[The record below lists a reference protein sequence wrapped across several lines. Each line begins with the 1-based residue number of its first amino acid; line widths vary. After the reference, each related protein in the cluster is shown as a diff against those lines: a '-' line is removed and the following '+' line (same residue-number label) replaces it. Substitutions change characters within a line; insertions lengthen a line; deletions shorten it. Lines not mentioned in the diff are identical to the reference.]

1 MRGGSESS
9 RSRTTASRRK
19 SSPDWLPRSGGDARL
34 RPSVL
39 TGPRAG
45 APLEGCSQSP
55 RGDGLPERGRATRT
69 LGLSRRPR
77 PPGPSRGGSL
87 RRDRCEDLARAS
99 SLRGEERLA
108 RFPTRDRTNDERRPS
123 SRGAEASRARE
134 PAERGPHRPRSPL
147 LARGR
152 PLRGPVHRA
161 AGGRPPA
168 SPGVGGRAQGRVSH
182 ACSAQASAR
191 LPLGGARRRPRDG
204 PVKTPHQAD
213 ERATFGSR
221 PVHRAGSRAGVPPAR
236 DDQATVSLR
245 GGLQEEVARRRMSG
259 GAGSSRGNPLA
270 TRLAKTPSAARTHPA
285 DAPRGVESSGT
296 ERLPRRRPSW
306 AAPSGFFPGEQRRTP
321 GRSSGIL
328 PLGAE
333 REAGVGVPIARDLV
347 SEPLSGVPARP
358 TGGRRNG
365 RCCGS
370 GPLASSAS
378 GSRTKRGHDSLE
390 EVTATSQAS
399 RPVDLCPRKGARIRP
414 SRVRTSACA
423 LPSGGVQTAA
433 GAQPLGRAAETRRG
447 SRGQPGVELGR

>member
-19 SSPDWLPRSGGDARL
+19 SSPDWLPRSGEDARL

-55 RGDGLPERGRATRT
+55 RGDGLPERGRATGT

-87 RRDRCEDLARAS
+87 RRDRCEDLARAC

-108 RFPTRDRTNDERRPS
+108 RLPTRDRTSDERRPHGGRRRVEPGNLPSEARTGRARPS
-123 SRGAEASRARE
+123 SRGVGPSGDRSTALQGVAHELLRE
-134 PAERGPHRPRSPL
+134 PASSSGSW
-147 LARGR
+147 
-152 PLRGPVHRA
+152 
-161 AGGRPPA
+161 
-168 SPGVGGRAQGRVSH
+168 GRAQGRVSH

-191 LPLGGARRRPRDG
+191 LPFGGARRRPRDG

-245 GGLQEEVARRRMSG
+245 GDLHEEVARRRMSG
-259 GAGSSRGNPLA
+259 GAGSSRGNPA
-270 TRLAKTPSAARTHPA
+270 VTRLAKTPSAARTHPA

-306 AAPSGFFPGEQRRTP
+306 AALLGFFPREQRRTP

-328 PLGAE
+328 PGSGAGSRCRGPDRTGPGQRAPFGGARATHRRPAQRTLLWLRAFGLE
-333 REAGVGVPIARDLV
+333 RERVQDEAGP
-347 SEPLSGVPARP
+347 
-358 TGGRRNG
+358 
-365 RCCGS
+365 
-370 GPLASSAS
+370 
-378 GSRTKRGHDSLE
+378 
-390 EVTATSQAS
+390 
-399 RPVDLCPRKGARIRP
+399 
-414 SRVRTSACA
+414 
-423 LPSGGVQTAA
+423 
-433 GAQPLGRAAETRRG
+433 
-447 SRGQPGVELGR
+447 